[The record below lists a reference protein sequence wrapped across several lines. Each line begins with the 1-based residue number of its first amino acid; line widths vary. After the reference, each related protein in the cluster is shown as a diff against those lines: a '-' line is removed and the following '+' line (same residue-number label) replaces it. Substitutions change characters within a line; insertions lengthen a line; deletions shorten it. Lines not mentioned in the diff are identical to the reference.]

1 MKITE
6 GKVLKINV
14 KGVGGLPNSA
24 GIEFTIKTKTNQT
37 FMILSDYAP
46 QVFSAMATLI
56 TAAYFA
62 KEKIRVE
69 YVEVAGETDRAVG
82 IYIGKE

>member
-1 MKITE
+1 MEISK
-6 GKVLKINV
+6 GKVLKISV
-14 KGVGGLPNSA
+14 KGVGNSPNSS
-24 GIEFTIKTKTNQT
+24 GIEFTIETKTNQT
-37 FMILSDYAP
+37 FVILSNYPP

-56 TAAYFA
+56 TDAYFA

-69 YVEVAGETDRAVG
+69 YVKVAGETDRAVG